1 MGEAAHTSTAS
12 QTDIDF
18 GNDEA
23 FFAAF
28 NDLIVSTFHSI
39 ERYEELSLKSFES
52 NDLSIA
58 ESHLVEAVGR
68 VCQDN
73 PAASR

>member
-23 FFAAF
+23 FFTAF

-39 ERYEELSLKSFES
+39 ERYE
-52 NDLSIA
+52 
-58 ESHLVEAVGR
+58 
-68 VCQDN
+68 
-73 PAASR
+73 